1 MRIIA
6 SKAEDRMFVETVVR
20 SVLSTCRKASGSWPA
35 DDSPEFRTLNRGG
48 RAGVAVVTAEGRN
61 CCVKFFYDTRW
72 FVKWRNRIGFSKAG
86 RAFRKG
92 RELKLRGV
100 NCPAMI
106 GYAVDRRSG
115 LAVLITEWAETAQ
128 RVDYWIEKYGAD
140 AGTARALGRFIGWMH
155 DAGVTHKDLSLRNLL
170 IQPVP
175 GGYGFLLLDYE
186 DARFSVA
193 VTRQKRLRNLHHL
206 NERSVSA
213 VPENIRREFLA
224 AYLGGETEISGW
236 CDSLNRMIED
246 NPSKYT
252 QASGPEGKADV

>member
-6 SKAEDRMFVETVVR
+6 SRAEDRIFVEAVAR
-20 SVLSTCRKASGSWPA
+20 SVLSTCRKANGNWPA
-35 DDSPEFRTLNRGG
+35 VDTPEFRTLNRGG

-61 CCVKFFYDTRW
+61 CCVKVFYDMRW
-72 FVKWRNRIGFSKAG
+72 FVKWRNRIGFSKAR
-86 RAFRKG
+86 RAFNHG
-92 RELKLRGV
+92 MELARRGV
-100 NCPAMI
+100 NCPAML
-106 GYAVDRRSG
+106 GYTVDPSSG
-115 LAVLITEWAETAQ
+115 WAFLITDLAEHE
-128 RVDYWIEKYGAD
+128 RLDYWIERNGSSAEV
-140 AGTARALGRFIGWMH
+140 AEALGRFIGWMH

-175 GGYGFLLLDYE
+175 GGYVFLLLDYE

-213 VPENIRREFLA
+213 VPEDIRREFLT

-236 CDSLNRMIED
+236 CDSLNRMIKD

-252 QASGPEGKADV
+252 QTAGPEGKADV